1 MREIIFLAMRDTQNA
16 HWQRSKMGF
25 QELELSDG
33 QPKVLYI
40 LRVNEGCVQKD
51 LATMCDVKPSSMTI
65 LLDGLEEK
73 GLVERVKTIVP
84 SGKRAFQIFLTPR
97 GREIADKVFDLMED
111 IEDECFVGISDEER
125 QQLFNL
131 LRRVRENLHR
141 SCEKIRGEGV

>member
-1 MREIIFLAMRDTQNA
+1 MGEMLFISTRDTQNL
-16 HWQRSKMGF
+16 HWKRSKIGF
-25 QELELSDG
+25 QSLELTDG
-33 QPKVLYI
+33 QPKVLFV
-40 LRVNEGCVQKD
+40 LREYEGCVQKD
-51 LATMCDVKPSSMTI
+51 LAEMCDVKPSSMTL
-65 LLDGLEEK
+65 LLDGLEQK
-73 GLVERVKTIVP
+73 GLIERVKTIVP

-131 LRRVRENLHR
+131 LKRVRENLHR